1 MIHTEFLDWGLQMT
15 VLGMGLVFTL
25 LALLWLLLTVV
36 LKLDKEEEEPQ
47 KEVGAQEATAEA
59 ERIAAIADDAV
70 GAQTPERP
78 TVNGMPADL
87 VAAILVAAHK
97 HRQTM
102 RRQAAPLV
110 RAVWPGSRIFA
121 SRWLA
126 AGRARQTHHWQPRG
140 R

>member
-1 MIHTEFLDWGLQMT
+1 MENIGWGLQMT
-15 VLGMGLVFTL
+15 VLGMGLVFAL
-25 LALLWLLLTVV
+25 LVMLWLLLTLV
-36 LKLDKEEEEPQ
+36 LKLDKEP
-47 KEVGAQEATAEA
+47 EVEVSAQEATVAA

-87 VAAILVAAHK
+87 VAAILVATHK

-110 RAVWPGSRIFA
+110 RTVWPGSQIFA

-126 AGRARQTHHWQPRG
+126 TGRARQNNNWQPRG

>member
-1 MIHTEFLDWGLQMT
+1 MEHLEWGLEMT
-15 VLGMGLVFTL
+15 VLGMGLVFAL
-25 LALLWLLLTVV
+25 LALLWLLLTIV
-36 LKLDKEEEEPQ
+36 LKLDKEDEPEEEISPQ
-47 KEVGAQEATAEA
+47 AATVEA

-87 VAAILVAAHK
+87 VAAILVATHK
-97 HRQTM
+97 HRKTM
-102 RRQAAPLV
+102 RREAAPLV
-110 RAVWPGSRIFA
+110 RSVWPGSHIFA

-126 AGRARQTHHWQPRG
+126 TGRARQNNNWQPRG

>member
-1 MIHTEFLDWGLQMT
+1 MEHLGWGLEMT
-15 VLGMGLVFTL
+15 VLGMGLVFAL
-25 LALLWLLLTVV
+25 LALLWLLLTIV
-36 LKLDKEEEEPQ
+36 LKLDKEEEPEEEISP
-47 KEVGAQEATAEA
+47 QEATVEA
-59 ERIAAIADDAV
+59 ERIAAIADQAV

-87 VAAILVAAHK
+87 VAAILVATHK
-97 HRQTM
+97 HRKSM

-110 RAVWPGSRIFA
+110 RTVWPGSLIFA

-126 AGRARQTHHWQPRG
+126 TGRARQTNNWQPRG

>member
-1 MIHTEFLDWGLQMT
+1 MEHLEWGLEMT
-15 VLGMGLVFTL
+15 VLGMGLVFAL
-25 LALLWLLLTVV
+25 LALLWLLLTIV
-36 LKLDKEEEEPQ
+36 LKLDKEDEPEEELSPQ
-47 KEVGAQEATAEA
+47 AATVEA

-87 VAAILVAAHK
+87 VAAILVATHK
-97 HRQTM
+97 HRKSM

-110 RAVWPGSRIFA
+110 RTVWPGSQIFA

-126 AGRARQTHHWQPRG
+126 TGRARQTNNWQPRG

>member
-1 MIHTEFLDWGLQMT
+1 MELHMEHLGWGLQMT
-15 VLGMGLVFTL
+15 VLGMGLVFAL

-36 LKLDKEEEEPQ
+36 LKLDKEEEPAP
-47 KEVGAQEATAEA
+47 EVGAQEATVEA
-59 ERIAAIADDAV
+59 EHIAAIADDAV

-87 VAAILVAAHK
+87 VAAILTAAYK
-97 HRQTM
+97 HRQTL
-102 RRQAAPLV
+102 RRQAAPLT
-110 RAVWPGSRIFA
+110 RAVAPGSQLFA

-126 AGRARQTHHWQPRG
+126 AGRARQTHNWQPGG

>member
-1 MIHTEFLDWGLQMT
+1 MEHLEWGLEMT
-15 VLGMGLVFTL
+15 VLGMGLVFAL
-25 LALLWLLLTVV
+25 LALLWLLLTIV
-36 LKLDKEEEEPQ
+36 LKLDKEDEPEEELSPQ
-47 KEVGAQEATAEA
+47 AATVEA

-87 VAAILVAAHK
+87 VAAILVATHK
-97 HRQTM
+97 HRKSM

-110 RAVWPGSRIFA
+110 RTVWPGSQLFA

-126 AGRARQTHHWQPRG
+126 TGRAQQNNNWQPRG

>member
-1 MIHTEFLDWGLQMT
+1 MMHTEFLGWGLQMT
-15 VLGMGLVFTL
+15 VLGMGLVFLL
-25 LALLWLLLTVV
+25 LALLWLLLTLV
-36 LKLDKEEEEPQ
+36 LKLDKEEEEPET
-47 KEVGAQEATAEA
+47 EVTALAATVEA
-59 ERIAAIADDAV
+59 ERIAAAADDAV

-87 VAAILVAAHK
+87 VAAILVATHK
-97 HRQTM
+97 HRQNM

-110 RAVWPGSRIFA
+110 RTVWPGSQIFA

-126 AGRARQTHHWQPRG
+126 SGRARQTNNWQPRG

>member
-1 MIHTEFLDWGLQMT
+1 MT
-15 VLGMGLVFTL
+15 VLGMGLVFAL
-25 LALLWLLLTVV
+25 LALLWLLLTIV
-36 LKLDKEEEEPQ
+36 LKLDKEDEPEEEISP
-47 KEVGAQEATAEA
+47 QEATVEA
-59 ERIAAIADDAV
+59 ERIAAIADQAV

-87 VAAILVAAHK
+87 VAAILVATHK
-97 HRQTM
+97 HRKSM

-110 RAVWPGSRIFA
+110 RTVWPGSQIFA

-126 AGRARQTHHWQPRG
+126 TGRARQTNNWQPRG

>member
-1 MIHTEFLDWGLQMT
+1 MEHLGWGLEMT
-15 VLGMGLVFTL
+15 VLGMGLVFAL
-25 LALLWLLLTVV
+25 LALLWLLLTLV
-36 LKLDKEEEEPQ
+36 LKLDKEDEPEEEISP
-47 KEVGAQEATAEA
+47 QEATVEA

-87 VAAILVAAHK
+87 VAAILVATHK
-97 HRQTM
+97 HRKSM

-110 RAVWPGSRIFA
+110 RTVWPGSQIFA

-126 AGRARQTHHWQPRG
+126 TGRARQTNNWQPRG

>member
-1 MIHTEFLDWGLQMT
+1 MEHMNWGLQMT
-15 VLGMGLVFTL
+15 VLGMGLVFAL
-25 LALLWLLLTVV
+25 LALLWLLLTIV
-36 LKLDKEEEEPQ
+36 LKLDKEDEPEEELSPQ
-47 KEVGAQEATAEA
+47 AATVEA

-87 VAAILVAAHK
+87 VAAILVATHK
-97 HRQTM
+97 HRKSM

-110 RAVWPGSRIFA
+110 RTVWPGSQIFA

-126 AGRARQTHHWQPRG
+126 TGRARQTNNWQPRG